1 MFLTMPNQTAA
12 ANFRPVHCM
21 MPPANPADRPDP
33 VSALRREMKL
43 VLVEQNMMRI
53 ELNQRR
59 AAEDELREAKE
70 FILAYVERV
79 EQLSVIEAEAR
90 KAMEFWR
97 REAERMAQERPRY
110 SRGGGTIFS
119 ASRAVWS
126 HWAHIFE
133 QGLARLL
140 PINLVVGRR
149 KPPRV
154 PLSQHTDYTDGSRS
168 AHGAP

>member
-21 MPPANPADRPDP
+21 MPSANPADGPDP
-33 VSALRREMKL
+33 LSALRREMKL
-43 VLVEQNMMRI
+43 LLVEQNMMRI

-110 SRGGGTIFS
+110 SRWGGTIFS

-126 HWAHIFE
+126 HWAHIVE
-133 QGLARLL
+133 RGLAH
-140 PINLVVGRR
+140 PIQIDEEQAIDLDLKSNIQVL
-149 KPPRV
+149 
-154 PLSQHTDYTDGSRS
+154 
-168 AHGAP
+168 